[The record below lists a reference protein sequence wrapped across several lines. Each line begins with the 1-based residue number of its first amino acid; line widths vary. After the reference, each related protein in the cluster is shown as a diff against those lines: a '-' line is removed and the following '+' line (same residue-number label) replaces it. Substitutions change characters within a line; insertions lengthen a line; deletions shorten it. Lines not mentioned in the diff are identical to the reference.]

1 MTTRRLHL
9 DPVGGIAGDMFVG
22 AMLDAWPD
30 HAEGTVGAIRAAGL
44 ADWVTLDVRPH
55 KDHALTGT
63 RFDVSA
69 PKANEHAHHT
79 PFKLVRDRLR
89 ASDLAAG
96 PRDRAIDIFTRLADA
111 EGRVHGVDRE
121 DVTFHEVGNW
131 DSVADVVGAAYLI
144 DAVGDAG
151 WSVGSLPMGSGR
163 VKSAHGMLA
172 LPAPAVTELLTGFVM
187 HDDGREGE
195 RVTPTGAAILSHLEP
210 KQGGPYPPARLMR
223 NGTGFGTREFP
234 GISNVLRVLEFEAVG
249 LAVPADEV
257 AVVRFEIDDQTPE
270 DLAVGLDRLRAMAG
284 VLDVLQTPA
293 YGKKGRL
300 VAQIQVL
307 ARPDVL
313 DDVLAGCF
321 TESTT
326 LGLRWEIVRRATLE
340 RSTRRHD
347 TVGVKLARRPAGTV
361 TAKAEADDLAGIEGG
376 HDARMRRRRAAEDAA
391 LEDSDDDG

>member
-1 MTTRRLHL
+1 M
-9 DPVGGIAGDMFVG
+9 G
-22 AMLDAWPD
+22 A
-30 HAEGTVGAIRAAGL
+30 
-44 ADWVTLDVRPH
+44 
-55 KDHALTGT
+55 
-63 RFDVSA
+63 
-69 PKANEHAHHT
+69 
-79 PFKLVRDRLR
+79 
-89 ASDLAAG
+89 
-96 PRDRAIDIFTRLADA
+96 
-111 EGRVHGVDRE
+111 
-121 DVTFHEVGNW
+121 
-131 DSVADVVGAAYLI
+131 
-144 DAVGDAG
+144 
-151 WSVGSLPMGSGR
+151 GR

-210 KQGGPYPPARLMR
+210 RQGGPHPPARLMR

-249 LAVPADEV
+249 LAVPGDEV

-326 LGLRWEIVRRATLE
+326 LGLRWELVRRATLE
-340 RSTRRHD
+340 RSAHRHD
-347 TVGVKLARRPAGTV
+347 TVGVKLARRPAGVV

-376 HDARMRRRRAAEDAA
+376 HDARMRRRRAVEDAA
-391 LEDSDDDG
+391 LEDGDDDG